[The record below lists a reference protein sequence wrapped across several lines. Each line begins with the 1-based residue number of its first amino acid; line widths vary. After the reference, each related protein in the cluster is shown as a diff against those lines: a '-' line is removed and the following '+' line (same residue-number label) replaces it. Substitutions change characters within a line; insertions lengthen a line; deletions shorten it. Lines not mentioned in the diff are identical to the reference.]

1 MVFESKKGSLL
12 TQQHFSHLVFA
23 TQNEKQLTEEALAAC
38 SLVGIEP
45 RDLCVK
51 AKSGDASRD
60 ALEEKK
66 RMQMVAIVGNQV
78 LELR

>member
-1 MVFESKKGSLL
+1 MVFESKKGSHLM
-12 TQQHFSHLVFA
+12 QQQFSYLVFA

-38 SLVGIEP
+38 ALVGIEP
-45 RDLCVK
+45 RDLCTRV
-51 AKSGDASRD
+51 KSGDGARD
-60 ALEEKK
+60 AIEEKK